1 MNYKFAYI
9 IILLNICIFHV
20 DKKPIKYKVKDEIRF
35 GKSRNHR

>member
-1 MNYKFAYI
+1 MIYK
-9 IILLNICIFHV
+9 ILRIFFDNICIFHV